1 MKIKKT
7 IILLALIFT
16 ASFVLSG
23 CAKKKV
29 KKPQQKQPVV
39 QQQQQKEEPANEDAI
54 DFSDPGDDEV
64 GKDIQEID
72 DLINETSPN
81 EYNEDDLS
89 EEGFDAELQ

>member
-1 MKIKKT
+1 MKTKKT
-7 IILLALIFT
+7 IIVLVIIFT

-23 CAKKKV
+23 CGKKKV
-29 KKPQQKQPVV
+29 KKLQQKQPVV
-39 QQQQQKEEPANEDAI
+39 QQQQKEAPVNEDAI

-64 GKDIQEID
+64 GKNIQEID
-72 DLINETSPN
+72 DLINETSPS

>member
-1 MKIKKT
+1 MKTKKT

-23 CAKKKV
+23 CVKKKV

-39 QQQQQKEEPANEDAI
+39 QQQQKEESVNEDAI

-72 DLINETSPN
+72 ELINETSPS